1 MFKMFTIQV
10 WNSEQHLQCTYHCYW
25 APCVQGE
32 TWHCTKVHG
41 SCERNASGCWS
52 RASVSQ
58 LKVKCKLMQFDM
70 LGIADT
76 FDYVWTP
83 LIIIPPESKNARNF
97 KVLM

>member
-1 MFKMFTIQV
+1 
-10 WNSEQHLQCTYHCYW
+10 
-25 APCVQGE
+25 
-32 TWHCTKVHG
+32 
-41 SCERNASGCWS
+41 
-52 RASVSQ
+52 
-58 LKVKCKLMQFDM
+58 MQFDM